1 MSACLIMAVWLSAD
15 PEMAVQAARAHFAH
29 GRYAEAEETLAPV
42 LKADDVP
49 VAATVLQADLD
60 WTQGRYDTAQQGLA
74 AAIEKHPKHANLPA
88 RLARLALFRGRL
100 KEALEAAEAALKLDP
115 DEPLAHL
122 VQADV
127 WTETGDLRRAADGY
141 RWFVRYYNRTQ
152 PTDAETLLLVAE
164 GSAQYARWKSVSQIF
179 SFVVNTLAEDA
190 LKSDPDCW
198 QAHYIAGA
206 LLLEKYN
213 RADGMPELDKALA
226 INPHAPEVR
235 LTLAE
240 AALGEMQFDTAVE
253 QADHVL
259 GIDPRHPVALRLK
272 AEARWQQG
280 NLDEAE
286 TLVEKSLAARPTD
299 QSALALAAFLRC
311 QRGDEPTPDRLGD
324 LLAKLEKVDELPMA
338 TSRFETIVVDLAR
351 RNPHPGPFLAEL
363 GRLFKSQRQFALS
376 ERCYQ
381 QAVATMPQLAQPKSE
396 LGLLYFQAGKLDE
409 ARKLFDAAFESDPYH
424 LRVSNMRKVLK
435 VLDDYATVSTP
446 HFVIR
451 VDSQLDSVLAKYMAE
466 ELERVYADITQ
477 EYGFE
482 PPQRTQIEV
491 YNKAKGLAGH
501 QWFSARMTGL
511 PWLQTIGA
519 STGQIIAMTSPAA
532 TEEPFN
538 WARVLRHEFVHIV
551 TLQQTEFHIPHWFT
565 EALATRAEGYPPPPE
580 WNKLLKK
587 RHAENR
593 LKNLDNLHLGFQRAE
608 SREDW
613 DMAYC
618 QSVLYAEYFVE
629 RFGKDAL
636 PKLLEA
642 YRHTRSTDVALKAA
656 YGVEKAD
663 VERGYREFI
672 DRRVK
677 SLGPEVDE
685 GEPVA
690 AKSAEDIEA
699 AYAAEPFD
707 LDAREA
713 YAELRFRQ
721 MNIDEAREVARS
733 VLEEQPQRAG
743 AALVLAQILLREEA
757 NVEAAQ
763 VLQAAYNPDKPH
775 HELWARLAL
784 LKLQNGAAQQALE
797 IYRKVATA
805 FPSDRRFQRGIADAA
820 QAAGDKAAWKA
831 ALERIARTDPEDAD
845 ARLSRAKLAL
855 DEQDFA
861 AAVEYAKLAMQV
873 DVLDAE
879 IHRTLA
885 RGFRGL
891 KDVPAAIAEYD
902 VALQLKPDDVSLQ
915 TERAELKPE
924 GK

>member
-1 MSACLIMAVWLSAD
+1 MGAWLLLVAWLAAD
-15 PEMAVQAARAHFAH
+15 ADATVAEARAHFAQ

-42 LKADDVP
+42 LKADEVP
-49 VAATVLQADLD
+49 VAATILQAELD
-60 WTQGRYDTAQQGLA
+60 GTQGRYDAAQQVLS
-74 AAIEKHPKHANLPA
+74 AAIEKHPKNANLQA
-88 RLARLALFRGRL
+88 RSAKLALFRGRL
-100 KEALEAAEAALKLDP
+100 TEALSAAEAALKLNP

-127 WTETGDLRRAADGY
+127 WTELGDLRRAGDGY
-141 RWFVRYYNRTQ
+141 RWFVRYYNRAQ

-164 GSAQYARWKSVSQIF
+164 GSAQYARWRSVSQIF
-179 SFVVNTLAEDA
+179 SFVVNTLSEDA
-190 LKSDPDCW
+190 LKADPKCW
-198 QAHYIAGA
+198 PAHHIAGA

-213 RADGMPELDKALA
+213 RADGLPELSKALA
-226 INPHAPEVR
+226 INPNAIDVR

-240 AALGEMQFDTAVE
+240 SALSEMQFDEAISQT
-253 QADHVL
+253 DRVL
-259 GIDPRHPVALRLK
+259 EINPQHPVALRLK
-272 AEARWQQG
+272 AEAKWQQG
-280 NLDEAE
+280 ALDDAE
-286 TLVEKSLAARPTD
+286 TLADKSLTVRPTD
-299 QSALALAAFLRC
+299 QASLALAAFLRC
-311 QRGDEPTPDRLGD
+311 QRGELPTPDRLQE
-324 LLAKLEKVDELPMA
+324 LLSKLEQIDQFPAAK
-338 TSRFETIVVDLAR
+338 SRFETIVVDLAR
-351 RNPHPGPFLAEL
+351 RNPRPGLFLSEL
-363 GRLFKSQRQFALS
+363 GRLFKLQRQFPLA
-376 ERCYQ
+376 ERCLQ
-381 QAVATMPQLAQPKSE
+381 QAVVVMPQLAQPKSE
-396 LGLLYFQAGKLDE
+396 LGLLHFQAGRMDE

-424 LRVSNMRKVLK
+424 VRVSNMRKVLK
-435 VLDDYATVSTP
+435 VLDDYATIATP

-466 ELERVYADITQ
+466 ELEQVYADVTR

-519 STGQIIAMTSPAA
+519 STGLIVALTSPAA
-532 TEEPFN
+532 TEEPYN
-538 WARVLRHEFVHIV
+538 WARVLRHEFVHVV
-551 TLQQTEFHIPHWFT
+551 TLQQTDFQIPHWFT

-580 WNKLLKK
+580 WNRLLRK
-587 RHAENR
+587 RYAENKLR
-593 LKNLDNLHLGFQRAE
+593 NLDNLHLGFQRAE

-629 RFGKDAL
+629 RFGQQAL

-642 YRHTRSTDVALKAA
+642 YRHTRSTEVALQTA

-677 SLGPEVDE
+677 ALGPELAE
-685 GEPVA
+685 GDVVV
-690 AKSAEDIEA
+690 AKSADDIEA

-721 MNIDEAREVARS
+721 KMFDEAGEVARS
-733 VLEEQPQRAG
+733 VLSEEPQRPR
-743 AALVLAQILLREEA
+743 AALVMAQILLQAEA
-757 NVEAAQ
+757 NIEAAQ
-763 VLQAAYNPDKPH
+763 VLQGAFNADKPH

-784 LKLQNGAAQQALE
+784 LKLQNGAAQQALDL
-797 IYRKVATA
+797 YRQGVKA
-805 FPSDRRFQRGIADAA
+805 FPSDRRFQRGIAEAA
-820 QAAGDKAAWKA
+820 QAVGDKAAWKE
-831 ALERIARTDPEDAD
+831 ALEVIARTDPDDAD
-845 ARLSRAKLAL
+845 ARLNRAKLAL

-861 AAVEYAKLAMQV
+861 TAVKYAKLALQV
-873 DVLDAE
+873 DVLDVE

-891 KDVPAAIAEYD
+891 QDLPAAIAEYD

-915 TERAELKPE
+915 VERGELKPVE
-924 GK
+924 K